1 MDYITAIDIFDRSN
15 LIGDQSITTINS
27 FNEYLDSLLSPFND
41 MLTQMVLE
49 EESINLAPLTTY
61 NIRVI
66 SNLQITN
73 NDLLN
78 KYTLI
83 DNVASIT
90 SDSNDYITDL
100 NTAKTAFTTIL
111 NNKALS
117 TTSLTRPTLTT
128 VLSANNSAVNK
139 GYINT
144 SVLAYTLPAP
154 IPNTKLYVNKE
165 GTGYIWA

>member
-1 MDYITAIDIFDRSN
+1 MDYISSIDIFNRSN

-27 FNEYLDSLLSPFND
+27 FNDYLDSLLSPFND
-41 MLTQMVLE
+41 VLTQMLLE
-49 EESINLAPLTTY
+49 VESISLAPITTY
-61 NIRVI
+61 TTKVI
-66 SNLQITN
+66 SNLQVTN

-83 DNVASIT
+83 NNTATIT

-100 NTAKTAFTTIL
+100 NTTKTAFTTLL

-117 TTSLTRPTLTT
+117 TTPLTRPTLAT
-128 VLSANNSAVNK
+128 VLATNNSAVNK
-139 GYINT
+139 RYISTVVTN
-144 SVLAYTLPAP
+144 YTLPTP

>member
-1 MDYITAIDIFDRSN
+1 MDYISSIDIFNRSN

-27 FNEYLDSLLSPFND
+27 FNDYLDSLLSPFND
-41 MLTQMVLE
+41 VLTQMLLE
-49 EESINLAPLTTY
+49 VESISLAPITTY
-61 NIRVI
+61 TTKVI
-66 SNLQITN
+66 SNLQVTN

-83 DNVASIT
+83 NNTATIT

-100 NTAKTAFTTIL
+100 NTTKTVFTTLL

-117 TTSLTRPTLTT
+117 TTPLTRPTLAT
-128 VLSANNSAVNK
+128 VLATNNSAVNK
-139 GYINT
+139 RYISTVVTN
-144 SVLAYTLPAP
+144 YILPTP